1 MLSKNTIFT
10 IASKFIILL
19 ANFTLV
25 IFSTHIWGSEGR
37 GIIALVM
44 ADVAIIVIFSN
55 IFCGSSVAYYAPR
68 LERDFLLLVSIA
80 WAFLISI
87 SGAVIFSL
95 LFGFKYFWPLFLIS
109 FIMSMASSVSS
120 YWLGRNNIKL
130 YNLLTILSPVGIL
143 IFLAILYF
151 LLNRSGIEIY
161 FHAYYLGTALVAITG
176 LIIVQLKKSFRFPD
190 ITYKGIKSIFHYGI
204 NNEFNYFIQ
213 FLNYR
218 LAYYFIAK
226 MLSLSQL
233 GVFSIAVS
241 VTEAVWIIS
250 RSMSTIHYSNV
261 INSDDKI
268 NSRRETKTYA
278 RQSFLISILVII
290 IAVLVPDSVYQLV
303 FGREFIEVKRYIIYL
318 SPGVMAIAVSNLYG
332 HYFAGIGKLT
342 ILRNKSLTGLAA
354 TIILLPLLINKYQLT
369 GVCITLNISYIASS
383 VYLWYK
389 FINEKEKIQ
398 KEKIR

>member
-10 IASKFIILL
+10 IASKFVILL
-19 ANFTLV
+19 VNFALV

-55 IFCGSSVAYYAPR
+55 IFCGSSVAYNAPR
-68 LERDFLLLVSIA
+68 LERDFLLAVSLT

-109 FIMSMASSVSS
+109 FIMAMTSSVSS

-130 YNLLTILSPVGIL
+130 YNILTILSPVCIL
-143 IFLAILYF
+143 VSLAILYF
-151 LLNRSGIEIY
+151 LLKKTGIKIY
-161 FHAYYLGTALVAITG
+161 FHAYYLGTASGLITG
-176 LIIVQLKKSFRFPD
+176 LVILQIKKPFRF
-190 ITYKGIKSIFHYGI
+190 TGMSYTGIKSIFHYGI

-218 LAYYFIAK
+218 LSYYFIAK
-226 MLSLSQL
+226 ILGLAQL

-241 VTEAVWIIS
+241 ITEAVWIIS

-268 NSRRETKTYA
+268 KSRLETRSYA
-278 RQSFLISILVII
+278 RQSLLISLLII
-290 IAVLVPDSVYQLV
+290 GVSVLVPDSVYQLV
-303 FGREFIEVKRYIIYL
+303 FGKEFVDVKRFIIYL

-332 HYFAGIGKLT
+332 HYFAGIGKLD
-342 ILRNKSLTGLAA
+342 ILRNKSLIGLAA
-354 TIILLPLLINKYQLT
+354 TIILLPLLIYKYQLT
-369 GVCITLNISYIASS
+369 GVCITLNVSYILSS
-383 VYLWYK
+383 AYLWFK
-389 FINEKEKIQ
+389 FRKEAA
-398 KEKIR
+398 ED